1 MTSWGKSAVVV
12 AVVLLALTAC
22 SSPADQVGQFAK
34 QAASAEQS
42 AAAGTELFRAGK
54 ALAPEISTLF
64 QDSMKELNSAEQGLA
79 QIQATGH
86 EATLQ
91 HTALTAVRDATDALL
106 GAQRELD
113 SGALSARAEKE
124 LRSSAAALKKAE
136 SP

>member
-12 AVVLLALTAC
+12 AAALLALTAC

-54 ALAPEISTLF
+54 ALEPEISTLF
-64 QDSMKELNSAEQGLA
+64 QDSMKELTSAEQGLV
-79 QIQATGH
+79 QLRATGH

-91 HTALTAVRDATDALL
+91 HAALTAVRDATDALL
-106 GAQRELD
+106 DAQREL
-113 SGALSARAEKE
+113 
-124 LRSSAAALKKAE
+124 
-136 SP
+136 